1 MVRPLA
7 VTTLVFGYHH
17 ALTSAPEQDFRPH
30 SGHLRQVLA
39 EHDVILPQAARADF
53 DRHLI
58 TWQRLAHAS
67 ALADLI
73 TMVLSRHGIDQ
84 PLPAAELAVHM
95 CERAG
100 DAPVTS
106 QAAHVLTRLVGQG
119 YGVVVATNTCRP
131 QEQRAK
137 ALADAGL
144 GDVPLVTSSQLGVA
158 APHPEFYEH
167 VLRRAQ
173 CPPGRVLWVGS
184 DPIEDVAGPRA
195 HGMHAAA
202 VLPTTAAGRR
212 ERAARAGAH
221 TVLTSLQEL
230 PDVLVP
236 LARP

>member
-1 MVRPLA
+1 MA
-7 VTTLVFGYHH
+7 VTTLVVGYHH
-17 ALTSAPEQDFRPH
+17 ALTTASEQDFRPH

-39 EHDVILPQAARADF
+39 EHDITLSEAARADF
-53 DRHLI
+53 DRRLV

-67 ALADLI
+67 AMADLI

-84 PLPAAELAVHM
+84 PLSSSELAVQM

-100 DAPVTS
+100 DAPVTAE
-106 QAAHVLTRLVGQG
+106 AARTLTRLLEQG
-119 YGVVVATNTCRP
+119 YGVLVATTTCRP

-167 VLRRAQ
+167 VLRRCAAA
-173 CPPGRVLWVGS
+173 PGRVLWVGS